1 MNRNVFGGKLESVK
15 VDDGGMPIFR
25 VGRMGKEEAV
35 EVARRNDI
43 DFDSYTS
50 EQKNAMVEKIMSGG
64 EFYLDSRD
72 RGVGFLR
79 MQNKQYFAPIEEIG
93 GNSSYVMRQ
102 ENPNEEIGI
111 AIKNETADSLVLN
124 TGKGWAT
131 PEAIVRGDMP
141 GIDIVSENGES
152 MLEIDGK
159 LYPIE
164 LYNAIGR

>member
-1 MNRNVFGGKLESVK
+1 
-15 VDDGGMPIFR
+15 
-25 VGRMGKEEAV
+25 MGKEEAV

-50 EQKNAMVEKIMSGG
+50 ELRNAMV
-64 EFYLDSRD
+64 
-72 RGVGFLR
+72 
-79 MQNKQYFAPIEEIG
+79 EEIG